1 MLCIVLPNPYY
12 LFIRIDRQGLAYQFS
27 LRIEQLI
34 FNRCRA
40 CQLGTRIEYSFVIIV
55 IERSNYLQILN
66 VKLFI
71 PRIQETI
78 TRHTA
83 QSPEILVLAPRAV
96 APAEH
101 LKRNQVLLASLHEWR
116 DVELG
121 SHFRVLGIA
130 DELAV
135 HVEIDARSD
144 ASEVRDD
151 LFSVPVGRNRER
163 AAIRTHVVVLH
174 GHSRRFSVEMSF
186 PRETR
191 IDINRVAVAV
201 HFPNAGHGN
210 RSPTRIVEIRLE
222 KVGGTLV
229 AVLHPV
235 EFPRAMQRQEVF
247 RLRAVAFQCQL
258 LVFVGEKRG
267 VQRQS
272 VDFIHVQVL
281 DFGHRRLN
289 HPCRN
294 EFRGLHYFFLRS
306 LRAEGQ
312 SREGGQKQYFFHCQ

>member
-1 MLCIVLPNPYY
+1 MNFL
-12 LFIRIDRQGLAYQFS
+12 
-27 LRIEQLI
+27 
-34 FNRCRA
+34 
-40 CQLGTRIEYSFVIIV
+40 
-55 IERSNYLQILN
+55 
-66 VKLFI
+66 I

-83 QSPEILVLAPRAV
+83 QTPEILVLAPRAV

-101 LKRNQVLLASLHEWR
+101 LESDEVLLASLHEGR

-130 DELAV
+130 DELPV

-144 ASEVRDD
+144 ASEVGND
-151 LFSVPVGRNRER
+151 LLAVPVGRNRKR

-174 GHSRRFSVEMSF
+174 GHSRRLSVEMGL
-186 PRETR
+186 PREAR

-201 HFPNAGHGN
+201 HLPDARHGN
-210 RSPTRIVEIRLE
+210 RSPTRIVEVRLE

-235 EFPRAMQRQEVF
+235 EFPRAVQRQEVL
-247 RLRAVAFQCQL
+247 RLRAVAFQRQL
-258 LVFVGEKRG
+258 LVFVGKKRG

-289 HPCRN
+289 HRCRN
-294 EFRGLHYFFLRS
+294 EFRGLRYFFLRGLCANCRS
-306 LRAEGQ
+306 Q
-312 SREGGQKQYFFHCQ
+312 QGGQKQYFFHCQ